1 MNTHMNTK
9 TKLLVVDDDHAVLHS
24 LKKLLVA
31 EHYDVCTARDASE
44 AIACFETHRIDLV
57 ILDINLGTDNGWNV
71 FERMTKT
78 NPFVPTLIITAEFG
92 QRERALTLGVEGL
105 IEKPIDVPAFLEMIH
120 DLLAES
126 PEARLRRICGSDK
139 YCRFIARYYEPF
151 LTGLTDRFSTPLQL
165 STEFKAALRSHA
177 FRWQKN

>member
-1 MNTHMNTK
+1 MNTK
-9 TKLLVVDDDHAVLHS
+9 IKLLVVDDDHAVLGS
-24 LKKLLVA
+24 LRKLLVA

-44 AIACFETHRIDLV
+44 AIACFKSHQINLV

-71 FERMTKT
+71 FEQMTKT
-78 NPFVPTLIITAEFG
+78 NPFVPTIIITAEFG

-105 IEKPIDVPAFLEMIH
+105 IEKPINVPAFLEMIR

-126 PEARLRRICGSDK
+126 PDDRLRRICGSDK
-139 YCRFIARYYEPF
+139 YCRFIARYYDPF
-151 LTGLTDRFSTPLQL
+151 LTGLADRCSTPLQL
-165 STEFKAALRSHA
+165 SPEFKAALRSNA